1 MPGEVSR
8 PFDPC
13 PDDDQQE
20 PRDAI
25 QSDTD
30 LHRDY
35 GSDVLIGEIRRLR
48 GILDECWDAAG
59 LLTSKMTHQPWQ
71 AWEQPSDLVMQ
82 IHDLWS
88 DADADRNDDDR
99 GGTEGDPSHGE
110 QPRKTSARNSV
121 DSGLTPTV
129 NRV

>member
-8 PFDPC
+8 SFDPC
-13 PDDDQQE
+13 PDDQQE

-35 GSDVLIGEIRRLR
+35 GSAVLIGEIRRLR
-48 GILDECWDAAG
+48 DILDECWEAAG
-59 LLTSKMTHQPWQ
+59 LLGSNMTHRPWQ

-82 IHDLWS
+82 IHELSS
-88 DADADRNDDDR
+88 DAQAYREGEYEEEADDLL
-99 GGTEGDPSHGE
+99 HGE
-110 QPRKTSARNSV
+110 QARE
-121 DSGLTPTV
+121 GGEG
-129 NRV
+129 